1 MAKTEPEDLGRQRYR
16 LAMLALLTGDGG
28 LRERLAH
35 AFDHL
40 NGLTMAKSERETY
53 TLAEAERLARAIF
66 ESYCKLHG
74 HVP

>member
-1 MAKTEPEDLGRQRYR
+1 MAKTEPGDLFMQRNR
-16 LAMLALLTGDGG
+16 LAMLALLTGDGD

-40 NGLTMAKSERETY
+40 NGSTIAKSERKTY
-53 TLAEAERLARAIF
+53 TLSEAERLAQAVF

-74 HVP
+74 HAP